1 MSLRGC
7 AAQFNWRFVNASVS
21 RKLQKGLVSTNEDKG
36 SSGSPV
42 LFYLTIRVRF
52 CFVLS

>member
-1 MSLRGC
+1 MSLRRC
-7 AAQFNWRFVNASVS
+7 AGQFNWRFVNASGS
-21 RKLQKGLVSTNEDKG
+21 RKLQKRLVSTNEDNE